1 MLVAQ
6 SCIVADPP
14 EYRDPGQTRPLLD
27 TYGASPPTTRIL
39 VVDSAIKNPIQ
50 FNVPVQS
57 EDVGEDLRAIFF
69 LDYGSARQSKLLGRT
84 IPASTYEN
92 KTRAAELPWLPIVPM
107 DVAPGCHFVTL
118 VVAHES
124 SFLSSNDERL
134 DPTKA
139 PDDASLLTW
148 TVNIDPSPDAP
159 NTLVNCP
166 SSAVAG
172 GS

>member
-1 MLVAQ
+1 MCSSDL
-6 SCIVADPP
+6 
-14 EYRDPGQTRPLLD
+14 
-27 TYGASPPTTRIL
+27 
-39 VVDSAIKNPIQ
+39 
-50 FNVPVQS
+50 
-57 EDVGEDLRAIFF
+57 GEDLRAIFF